1 MTMNK
6 ESNQQETFRIELER
20 EIEEVNEQRFEL
32 EWEIVDK
39 VQELIGKKYT
49 ITWKTKEIEDFDEEG
64 EETGGGRERRE
75 GGEARGEERG

>member
-1 MTMNK
+1 MNK

-64 EETGGGRERRE
+64 EETGKTITVKIITSLQ
-75 GGEARGEERG
+75 